1 MDSDASGGVTRLL
14 LDWGGG
20 DEQARERMLPLVYQ
34 ELRRIAAAYMRGE
47 RAEHT
52 LQPTALVHEAY
63 LRLVDQ
69 RRVDWHNRAQFV
81 GVAAMM
87 MRRILANHARNRA
100 AAKRDRA
107 EAVTMMLPAGEPD
120 SAVDVLAV
128 HEALDRLTA
137 LDPRKGRIVELK
149 FFGGLKTSEIAGVLD
164 VSTATV
170 ERDWSFARAWLY
182 DAIGAPG
189 ERRPI
194 VIQP

>member
-1 MDSDASGGVTRLL
+1 RHTCLMGTQFGAARPHRESGRCRLRVDGVWASGRTYGARIHHPSAGCGLEQTRMDSDASGGVTRLL

-20 DEQARERMLPLVYQ
+20 DEHARERMLPLVYH

-87 MRRILANHARNRA
+87 MRRILANHARERA
-100 AAKRDRA
+100 AAKRDGSA
-107 EAVTMMLPAGEPD
+107 MTVML
-120 SAVDVLAV
+120 
-128 HEALDRLTA
+128 
-137 LDPRKGRIVELK
+137 
-149 FFGGLKTSEIAGVLD
+149 
-164 VSTATV
+164 
-170 ERDWSFARAWLY
+170 
-182 DAIGAPG
+182 
-189 ERRPI
+189 
-194 VIQP
+194 

>member
-1 MDSDASGGVTRLL
+1 LL

-100 AAKRDRA
+100 AAKRESA

>member
-100 AAKRDRA
+100 AAKRESA

-182 DAIGAPG
+182 DAIGTPG